1 MAIYHL
7 SVKTISRSA
16 GRSATASAAYR
27 SGDKIH
33 CNREDKTFDYSKKQG
48 IEHTEIFSPADSP
61 EWVQDR
67 GALWN
72 AAEAAEL
79 RKNSTVARE
88 FEVAFPDE
96 LNPSERLS
104 LVRGFAQSIVE
115 RHRCVVD
122 IALHEPSRDGDE
134 RNHHAHIMLTTRR
147 ITPNG
152 FAEKTRELDEK
163 KSGEV
168 VYWRE
173 QWANHS
179 NRALERSGSQSRIDH
194 RSLKDQ
200 GIDREPTIK
209 MGYGA
214 VALEFDDKRTERGD
228 INYEIHTS
236 NHIHQT
242 EKIAISDLDQEILLS
257 EQLLELLKQEHAQ
270 QIEQKAA
277 KLAADLEAIR
287 AEARAQL
294 AMAQAQIKA
303 TQAAAKASE
312 KQRLMD
318 EAREQL
324 RIDAMRAAE
333 ALRQQRIDKLLVQL
347 DNLAQRRREQQPG
360 YRNDSVFWREL
371 PPVTQT
377 LIESVITHGVDR
389 TRQKLDATTLL
400 HPEFETEA
408 TLQSAFTAHDETL
421 VWLKEQGTLL
431 DVYVEPKSEPVHDRN
446 SADLARVK
454 EIEKEKDRDSDYDM
468 GM

>member
-228 INYEIHTS
+228 INYEIHTES
-236 NHIHQT
+236 HLHQT

-287 AEARAQL
+287 DEARAQL

-303 TQAAAKASE
+303 TQAAAEATK

-318 EAREQL
+318 EAREQV
-324 RIDAMRAAE
+324 RIDAIRAAE
-333 ALRQQRIDKLLVQL
+333 ALRQQHMDTLLMQL
-347 DNLAQRRREQQPG
+347 DGVAQLRKEQQLG

-371 PPVTQT
+371 PEVSKT
-377 LIESVITHGVDR
+377 LIDNTAEHGIDHIRLQLDTSAQDYPESDPV
-389 TRQKLDATTLL
+389 
-400 HPEFETEA
+400 A
-408 TLQSAFTAHDETL
+408 TLERVFKAHDETL
-421 VWLKEQGTLL
+421 VRLKEQGTLL
-431 DVYVEPKSEPVHDRN
+431 DVYVEPKPVPVHDRN

-454 EIEKEKDRDSDYDM
+454 EVEKEKDRDNGPDM
-468 GM
+468 SM